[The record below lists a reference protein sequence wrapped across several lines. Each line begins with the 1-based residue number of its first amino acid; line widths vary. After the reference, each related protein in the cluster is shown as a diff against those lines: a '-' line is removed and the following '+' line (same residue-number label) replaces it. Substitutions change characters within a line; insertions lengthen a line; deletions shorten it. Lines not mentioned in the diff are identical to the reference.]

1 MLGLTV
7 LLALG
12 IYLTV
17 SALVIWLVVR
27 WAKKR
32 GRRGWVWGGVAA
44 FAIYNLVF
52 WDWIPTVAMH
62 KYYCSTE
69 AGFWVYKTPE
79 QWVKENPGVME
90 TLVDNSPYEEYPNW
104 PTENWRGKEIA
115 SINQRFGMLYTSHLS
130 SVAEDELFLN
140 VWRWRNEL
148 VDKKTG
154 EILVRHVD
162 FSAGNGYIGGDLP
175 VKFWIQYNHCS
186 DKNEYADRFG
196 ELLKQFGG

>member
-27 WAKKR
+27 WAKKC

-44 FAIYNLVF
+44 FAMYNLVF

-90 TLVDNSPYEEYPNW
+90 TLRPYPRSKIYGNEKLTFEFNGGTVTQYN
-104 PTENWRGKEIA
+104 E
-115 SINQRFGMLYTSHLS
+115 RFGYWSKS
-130 SVAEDELFLN
+130 SANLHGLLLDQHESGIIDA
-140 VWRWRNEL
+140 
-148 VDKKTG
+148 KTKAL
-154 EILVRHVD
+154 LVRYIN
-162 FSAGNGYIGGDLP
+162 FRSGPRGAGIIWKSWLNRKCDAPSNVIPVQQIVMQLNMGDL
-175 VKFWIQYNHCS
+175 
-186 DKNEYADRFG
+186 
-196 ELLKQFGG
+196 